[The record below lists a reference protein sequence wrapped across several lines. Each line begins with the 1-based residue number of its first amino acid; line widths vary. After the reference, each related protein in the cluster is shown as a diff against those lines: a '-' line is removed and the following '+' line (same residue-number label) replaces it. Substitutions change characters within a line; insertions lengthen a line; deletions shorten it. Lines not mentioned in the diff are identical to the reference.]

1 MDIPQLISRI
11 EELQKKQA
19 PFIQKIRS
27 YDGLLLALKKLDS
40 LIELHEAKQSIVLQL
55 KYILMRMSDDSEVSE
70 GNIFDNQMLHTVI
83 SGPPGTG
90 KTELGKILAKIWHSL
105 GLLSGTAKISTKKEK
120 AEKAV
125 AKTNIEIIKLLR
137 VVSESAR
144 NISICN
150 RIYRDSLIETE
161 IQGLINCQVDFIE
174 AIKNNR
180 IETDPPQSPDGFP
193 FKIVSRADFVGEYTG
208 WTATKTLKLLEEHL
222 GGVLFIDEAYSLI
235 NGEKDAY
242 GAEALAVLNQFMSE
256 HPHEIIIIFAG
267 YNDLL
272 NSTIFH
278 VQPGLKRR
286 CSWFFDIEGYTGEGL
301 AKIFSDQMKMYG
313 WEIHPEVDLTKF
325 FEKNI
330 SEFTNY
336 GGDTQKFGFYCKL
349 FQMDSEF
356 VRISESSK
364 KRRVSDVPNRLISN
378 DVLET
383 AFKKYKQNR
392 VERKKQEERL
402 RQKEMEAYTLSTMY
416 S

>member
-11 EELQKKQA
+11 EELQKKKA
-19 PFIQKIRS
+19 PFIQKLRS
-27 YDGLLLALKKLDS
+27 YDGLISALEKLDS
-40 LIELHEAKQSIVLQL
+40 LVEMQEAKQSIVLQL
-55 KYILMRMSDDSEVSE
+55 KYILMRMSGDSEVSG

-105 GLLSGTAKISTKKEK
+105 GLLSGKPKLNTKKDK
-120 AEKAV
+120 AEKAIN
-125 AKTNIEIIKLLR
+125 KTNLEIIKLLKL
-137 VVSESAR
+137 VNESAR

-150 RIYRDSLIETE
+150 RIYRDGLIETE
-161 IQGLINCQVDFIE
+161 VQSLINCQVDFLE

-180 IETDPPQSPDGFP
+180 IETEPSQSTDAFP
-193 FKIVSRADFVGEYTG
+193 FKVVSRADFVGEYTG

-235 NGEKDAY
+235 NGDKDAF
-242 GAEALAVLNQFMSE
+242 GAEALTVLNQFMSE
-256 HPHEIIIIFAG
+256 HPDEIIIIFAG
-267 YNDLL
+267 YYDLL

-286 CSWFFDIEGYTGEGL
+286 CSWIFDIEGYTAEGL
-301 AKIFSDQMKMYG
+301 SRIFTDQMRIYG
-313 WEIHPEVDLTKF
+313 WEIAPEVDLMGF

-330 SEFTNY
+330 SEFTNF

-356 VRISESSK
+356 VRISEGSR
-364 KRRVSDVPNRLISN
+364 KRRVADLPNRVITN
-378 DVLET
+378 DVIEI
-383 AFKKYKQNR
+383 AFRKYKLNR

-402 RQKEMEAYTLSTMY
+402 KQKEMEAYALSTMY